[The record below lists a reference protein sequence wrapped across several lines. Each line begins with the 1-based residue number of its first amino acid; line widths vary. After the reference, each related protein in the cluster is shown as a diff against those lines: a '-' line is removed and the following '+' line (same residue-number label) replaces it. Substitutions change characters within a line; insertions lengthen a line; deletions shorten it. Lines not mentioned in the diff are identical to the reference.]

1 MTTYEESWE
10 QKEIEEIESKLWE
23 TETLLE
29 ELMEKEEPKDN
40 LQYVDWSKF
49 QCSVCGLKGFK
60 NNGACYMET
69 RNRRLHNIRPTR
81 HPKPNHTNKSP

>member
-60 NNGACYMET
+60 NNGACYMEI
-69 RNRRLHNIRPTR
+69 RNRGFTTSNPQDIENPTT
-81 HPKPNHTNKSP
+81 PTNHH